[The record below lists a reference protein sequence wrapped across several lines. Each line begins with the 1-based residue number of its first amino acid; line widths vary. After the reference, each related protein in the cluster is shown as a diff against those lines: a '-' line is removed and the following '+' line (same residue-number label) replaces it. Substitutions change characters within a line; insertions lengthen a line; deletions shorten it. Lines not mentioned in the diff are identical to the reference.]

1 MKNLM
6 VSVKNAIGMRASA
19 SDGVSSWGCGGRGD
33 IMWRWY
39 LYHSM

>member
-19 SDGVSSWGCGGRGD
+19 SDEASRRGCGGRWD
-33 IMWRWY
+33 HMWRWY